1 MHNIGIEILN
11 IAISFLL
18 IALFIILYSIVRFS
32 STLFKLVALEVLT
45 NLLMAGIAIW
55 ALIKRQPIFIDV
67 CLTLALI
74 MFLAVVAY
82 YQFLLK
88 KGGDDANINL

>member
-1 MHNIGIEILN
+1 MHNIELGLLN
-11 IAISFLL
+11 IAIGFSLL
-18 IALFIILYSIVRFS
+18 AFFIILYSIVRFS
-32 STLFKLVALEVLT
+32 SILVKLVVLEMLT

-55 ALIKRQPIFIDV
+55 ALITRQPIFIDV

-82 YQFLLK
+82 YQFLFK
-88 KGGDDANINL
+88 KERSDADINW